1 MLMNSKEKNDK
12 KKLCPPK
19 AILALIIF
27 LVFAIASIIV
37 IVILVKKK
45 DNYYNSYYL
54 SGIIEEQEN
63 PDGTGRL
70 LKYRLVDVN
79 KEHYIGELSDKVK
92 RTHVKYYNR
101 YGIKLAGDLYEPK
114 VLNRSLQYKAVIIGP
129 PYGGVKEQGPSIY
142 ANELAS
148 RGFIALTF
156 DPSFNGESGGRP
168 RKVSSSDIF
177 MEDFSA
183 GVDYLGTL
191 SYVDRDKIGGI
202 GICGSGGFLLGAAT
216 IDIRIKAIITVVLY
230 DIPHLN
236 NFSNNET
243 AWNISVKNLKEQRWK
258 DVDKGNPTCYTLY
271 EPDREYINGSFPS
284 LPKDFDKW
292 RIFYSTERGH
302 HPRSTGGFTETSIF
316 SLGNL
321 EITNNI
327 DKISPRP
334 ILFISGDAADSKNY
348 TLDIMEKAKDP
359 KYYYQVND
367 TTTHIDLYDNI
378 TKIPFNKIENFL
390 NESLEKKYYED

>member
-1 MLMNSKEKNDK
+1 MNSKEKNDK

-27 LVFAIASIIV
+27 LVFTIASIIV

-114 VLNRSLQYKAVIIGP
+114 VLNRSLQYKAVVIGP

-378 TKIPFNKIENFL
+378 TKIPFNEIENFL

>member
-1 MLMNSKEKNDK
+1 MNSKDKNDK

-27 LVFAIASIIV
+27 LVFTIASIIV

-54 SGIIEEQEN
+54 SGIIEEHEK
-63 PDGTGRL
+63 DGTGRL
-70 LKYRLVDVN
+70 LQYRLVDVN

-114 VLNRSLQYKAVIIGP
+114 VLNRSLQYKAVVIGP

-236 NFSNNET
+236 NFSNNDT

-348 TLDIMEKAKDP
+348 TLDIMKKAKKP
-359 KYYYQVND
+359 KYYYQVNE

-378 TKIPFNKIENFL
+378 TKIPFNEIENFL

>member
-1 MLMNSKEKNDK
+1 MNSKEKNDK

-327 DKISPRP
+327 NKISPRP

-348 TLDIMEKAKDP
+348 TLDIMKKAKDP

-378 TKIPFNKIENFL
+378 TKIPFNEIENFL

>member
-1 MLMNSKEKNDK
+1 MNSKEKNDK

-27 LVFAIASIIV
+27 LVFTIASIIV

-54 SGIIEEQEN
+54 SGIIEEHEK
-63 PDGTGRL
+63 DGTGRL
-70 LKYRLVDVN
+70 LQYRLVDVN

-114 VLNRSLQYKAVIIGP
+114 VLNRSLQYKAVVIGP

-327 DKISPRP
+327 NKISPRP

-348 TLDIMEKAKDP
+348 TLDIMKKAKDP

-378 TKIPFNKIENFL
+378 TKIPFNEIENFL

>member
-1 MLMNSKEKNDK
+1 MESKLKLRDENST
-12 KKLCPPK
+12 KLCTLK
-19 AILALIIF
+19 GIFALIIF
-27 LVFAIASIIV
+27 LIFAIASIVV
-37 IVILVKKK
+37 IVILQRKK
-45 DNYYNSYYL
+45 DKYYNTYYI
-54 SGIIEEQEN
+54 SDVKEVVEHQKEEEKI
-63 PDGTGRL
+63 

-79 KEHYIGELSDKVK
+79 KEHYIGELNETV
-92 RTHVKYYNR
+92 RRIHVRYYNR
-101 YGIKLAGDLYEPK
+101 YGIQLAGDLYEPK
-114 VLNRSLQYKAVIIGP
+114 ILDYSNKYKAIVIGP

-148 RGFIALTF
+148 RGFIALAF

-191 SYVDRDKIGGI
+191 SYVDREKIGGI

-216 IDIRIKAIITVVLY
+216 IDIRIKAVITVVMY
-230 DIPHLN
+230 DIPQTSKN
-236 NFSNNET
+236 GNET
-243 AWNISVKNLKEQRWK
+243 EWNATLKDLKRQRWE
-258 DVDKGNPTCYTLY
+258 DVDNKYPKCDTIY
-271 EPDREYINGSFPS
+271 ESDKEYINGSFPS
-284 LPKDFDKW
+284 EPEGYEMW

-302 HPRSTGGFTETSIF
+302 HPRSTGGFTYTSLY

-334 ILFISGDAADSKNY
+334 ILFITGDMAHSKNFTIEAY
-348 TLDIMEKAKDP
+348 KKANDP
-359 KYYYQVND
+359 KELYQVNM
-367 TTTHIDLYDNI
+367 TTTHIDLYDNV
-378 TKIPFNKIENFL
+378 TMIPFDKIENFL
-390 NESLEKKYYED
+390 NENLDKNYYD

>member
-1 MLMNSKEKNDK
+1 MNSKEKNDK

-27 LVFAIASIIV
+27 LVFTIASIIV

-54 SGIIEEQEN
+54 SGIIEEHEK
-63 PDGTGRL
+63 DGTGRL
-70 LKYRLVDVN
+70 LQYRLVDVN

-359 KYYYQVND
+359 KYYYQVNE

-378 TKIPFNKIENFL
+378 NKIPFNEIENFL